1 MIWWFLSRDCGRDPG
16 DHMLDLKFIR
26 ENAQAVQDAV
36 KKKRVS
42 LDVEELLR
50 ADQELLTLKR
60 KSQSLNEEKNTN
72 AKKMK
77 GATPAERDA
86 IIARGREVGQE
97 IEALKP
103 AVELAEKRLEEL
115 LYLVP
120 MIPSPD
126 APVGP
131 DESGNVEV
139 RKWGKKPE
147 FSFKPKDHVEIIN
160 QQGWADLERIAKVA
174 GSRSYALKGDLV
186 LLEMSIIRY
195 GLDKLAAKGFT
206 LITVPAMAR
215 EFAFLGTGNF
225 PTGREQVYYL
235 PDDDIYLAG
244 TAEVP
249 INALHSGEVL
259 NVDQLPILYGGVSP
273 CFRREAGSA
282 GRDVRGLIRVH
293 QFNKVEQYIM
303 CKADSAESN
312 KWHQMLLATSEEIL
326 QDFGLHYRVVEVCTG
341 DMGAGKFK
349 MFDIE
354 TWVPAENLYRE
365 THSCS
370 NLHDWQAR
378 RTNLRYRDSDG
389 SMKFCHTLNNTAIAT
404 PRILVPF
411 LEQHQLADGK
421 IRLPEKLRPYL
432 GGRETLGK

>member
-1 MIWWFLSRDCGRDPG
+1 
-16 DHMLDLKFIR
+16 MLDLKFIR
-26 ENAQAVQDAV
+26 ENPDKLKEAV
-36 KKKRVS
+36 KLKRAA
-42 LDVEELLR
+42 LDVDELLKCDR
-50 ADQELLTLKR
+50 ELLDLK
-60 KSQSLNEEKNTN
+60 KKTQALNEEKNAN

-77 GATPAERDA
+77 GAKPEEREA
-86 IIARGREVGQE
+86 IINRGREIGGE

-103 AVELAEKRLEEL
+103 QTDLAEKRLQEL

-139 RKWGKKPE
+139 KKWGKKPE
-147 FSFKPKDHVEIIN
+147 FGFKPKDHVELLN
-160 QQGWADLERIAKVA
+160 QHGWADLERISAVA
-174 GSRSYALKGDLV
+174 GSRSYALKGEMV
-186 LLEMSIIRY
+186 LLEWSILRY
-195 GLDKLAAKGFT
+195 GLDKLAAKGFN

-215 EFAFLGTGNF
+215 EFAFVGTGHF
-225 PTGREQVYYL
+225 PTGKDQVYYL

-249 INALHSGEVL
+249 VNALHAGEL
-259 NVDQLPILYGGVSP
+259 LKDEQLPILYGGVSP

-293 QFNKVEQYIM
+293 QFNKVEQYIL
-303 CKADSAESN
+303 CKNDPAESERL
-312 KWHQMLLATSEEIL
+312 HQMLLATSEEIL
-326 QDFGLHYRVVEVCTG
+326 QEFELHYRVVAVCTG
-341 DMGAGKFK
+341 DMGMGKFK

-354 TWVPAENLYRE
+354 TWVPSENLYRE

-378 RTNLRYRDSDG
+378 RTNLRYRDSEG
-389 SMKFCHTLNNTAIAT
+389 TVKFCHTLNNTAIAT
-404 PRILVPF
+404 PRVLVPF
-411 LEQHQLADGK
+411 IEQHQLEDGSVR
-421 IRLPEKLRPYL
+421 IPAALRPYM
-432 GGRETLGK
+432 GGKEKIGGKA

>member
-1 MIWWFLSRDCGRDPG
+1 
-16 DHMLDLKFIR
+16 MLDLKFIR
-26 ENAQAVQDAV
+26 ENTSLVQDAV
-36 KKKRVS
+36 KKKRVG
-42 LDVEELLR
+42 LDVDELLR
-50 ADQELLTLKR
+50 VDQELLTLKR
-60 KSQSLNEEKNTN
+60 KTQALNEEKNAN

-77 GATPAERDA
+77 GAGAADREA
-86 IIARGREVGQE
+86 IIARGREVGTE
-97 IEALKP
+97 IENLKP
-103 AVELAEKRLEEL
+103 TLELAERRLAEL
-115 LYLVP
+115 LLLVP

-126 APVGP
+126 APIGP

-147 FSFKPKDHVEIIN
+147 FSFKPKDHVEIVN
-160 QQGWADLERIAKVA
+160 QRGWAELERIAKVA

-186 LLEMSIIRY
+186 LLEMALIRY
-195 GLDKLAAKGFT
+195 GLEKLHGKGFT

-215 EFAFLGTGNF
+215 EFAFVGTGNF
-225 PTGREQVYYL
+225 PTGKDQVYYL

-249 INALHSGEVL
+249 INALHSGETL
-259 NVDQLPILYGGVSP
+259 DEKNLPILYGGVSP

-293 QFNKVEQYIM
+293 QFNKVEQYIL
-303 CKADSAESN
+303 CKNDPEESN
-312 KWHQMLLATSEEIL
+312 RWHQMLLATSEEIL
-326 QDFGLHYRVVEVCTG
+326 QDCELHYRVVEVCTG
-341 DMGAGKFK
+341 DMGAGKYK

-378 RTNLRYRDSDG
+378 RTNLRYRDANG
-389 SMKFCHTLNNTAIAT
+389 EMKYCHTLNNTAIAT
-404 PRILVPF
+404 PRFLVPF
-411 LEQHQLADGK
+411 LEQHQQADGT
-421 IRLPEKLRPYL
+421 IRIPEKLRSQL
-432 GGRETLGK
+432 GNRSVL

>member
-1 MIWWFLSRDCGRDPG
+1 
-16 DHMLDLKFIR
+16 MLDLKFIR
-26 ENAQAVQDAV
+26 ENVQLVKEAVRL
-36 KKKRVS
+36 KRVS
-42 LDVEELLR
+42 LDVDELLR
-50 ADQELLTLKR
+50 ADQELLSLK
-60 KSQSLNEEKNTN
+60 KKVQGLNEEKNAN

-77 GATPAERDA
+77 GAKPEERES
-86 IIARGREVGQE
+86 IIARGREIGTE
-97 IEALKP
+97 IESLKP
-103 AVELAEKRLEEL
+103 ATEVAEKRLEEM

-126 APVGP
+126 APIGP
-131 DESGNVEV
+131 DETGNVEV
-139 RKWGKKPE
+139 KKWGKKPE
-147 FSFKPKDHVEIIN
+147 FAFKPKDHVDLIN
-160 QQGWADLERIAKVA
+160 QHGWADLERIAKVA

-186 LLEMSIIRY
+186 LLEMSLLRY

-206 LITVPAMAR
+206 LISVPAMAR
-215 EFAFLGTGNF
+215 EFAFVGTGHF
-225 PTGREQVYYL
+225 PTGREQVYHL
-235 PDDDIYLAG
+235 PEDDIYLAG

-249 INALHSGEVL
+249 VNALHAGEL
-259 NVDQLPILYGGVSP
+259 LAEDQLPILYGGVSP

-303 CKADSAESN
+303 CKNDPAESE
-312 KWHQMLLATSEEIL
+312 KMHQRLLQTSEELL
-326 QDFGLHYRVVEVCTG
+326 QDFELHYRVVEVCTG

-354 TWVPAENLYRE
+354 TWVPSENLYRE

-378 RTNLRYRDSDG
+378 RTNLRYRDADG
-389 SMKFCHTLNNTAIAT
+389 SVKFCHTLNNTAIAT

-411 LEQHQLADGK
+411 LEQHQQADGS
-421 IRLPEKLRPYL
+421 IRIPTKLQSYL
-432 GGRETLGK
+432 SGRARLG

>member
-1 MIWWFLSRDCGRDPG
+1 
-16 DHMLDLKFIR
+16 MLDLKFIR
-26 ENAQAVQDAV
+26 ENAAAVQDAV

-50 ADQELLTLKR
+50 ADQELLSLKR
-60 KSQSLNEEKNTN
+60 KIQNLNEEKNAN

-77 GATPAERDA
+77 GANPADREA
-86 IIARGREVGQE
+86 IIARGREVGGE
-97 IEALKP
+97 IESLKP
-103 AVELAEKRLEEL
+103 AVEIAEQKLQQL
-115 LYLVP
+115 MYLVP
-120 MIPSPD
+120 MVPSAD

-139 RKWGKKPE
+139 KKWGKKPE
-147 FSFKPKDHVEIIN
+147 FSFKPKDHVEILN
-160 QQGWADLERIAKVA
+160 QRNWADLERISKVA
-174 GSRSYALKGDLV
+174 GSRSYALKGELV
-186 LLEMSIIRY
+186 LLEMSLLRY
-195 GLDKLAAKGFT
+195 GLDKLHAKGFT

-215 EFAFLGTGNF
+215 DFAFVGTGHF

-249 INALHSGEVL
+249 VNALHSGEIL
-259 NVDQLPILYGGVSP
+259 EEKNLPMSYGGVSP

-293 QFNKVEQYIM
+293 QFNKVEQYIL
-303 CKADSAESN
+303 CKNDPVESN
-312 KWHQMLLATSEEIL
+312 KLHQMLLATSEEIL
-326 QDFGLHYRVVEVCTG
+326 QDFELHYRVMEVCTG

-354 TWVPAENLYRE
+354 TWVPAEGLYRE

-378 RTNLRYRDSDG
+378 RTNLRYRDTNG
-389 SMKFCHTLNNTAIAT
+389 EVKYCHTLNNTAIAT

-411 LEQHQLADGK
+411 LEQLQQADGT
-421 IRLPEKLRPYL
+421 IRVPEKLRPYL
-432 GGRETLGK
+432 GKSAL